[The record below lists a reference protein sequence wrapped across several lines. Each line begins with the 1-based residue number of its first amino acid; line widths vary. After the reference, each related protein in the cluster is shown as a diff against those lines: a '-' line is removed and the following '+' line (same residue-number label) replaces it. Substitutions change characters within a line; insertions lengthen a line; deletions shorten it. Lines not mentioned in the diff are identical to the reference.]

1 LEIAF
6 FFARGFM
13 MLGHYCPVDDAV
25 FVGKRLIRLSLRAIL
40 GGVDLNW
47 V

>member
-1 LEIAF
+1 VVN
-6 FFARGFM
+6 
-13 MLGHYCPVDDAV
+13 HYCPADGAV
-25 FVGKRLIRLSLRAIL
+25 FVGKRLIRFWLRAIL